1 MSLVNATFL
10 IESKQ
15 ACDHL
20 VDASIKTIKYLN
32 GSHDGFIGP
41 QISLWILSKKDG
53 DSTTIFEGNC
63 LVINLPWE

>member
-20 VDASIKTIKYLN
+20 VDALIKTIKYLN
-32 GSHDGFIGP
+32 GLHDEC
-41 QISLWILSKKDG
+41 ISPKISPLILFKKDG
-53 DSTTIFEGNC
+53 D
-63 LVINLPWE
+63 